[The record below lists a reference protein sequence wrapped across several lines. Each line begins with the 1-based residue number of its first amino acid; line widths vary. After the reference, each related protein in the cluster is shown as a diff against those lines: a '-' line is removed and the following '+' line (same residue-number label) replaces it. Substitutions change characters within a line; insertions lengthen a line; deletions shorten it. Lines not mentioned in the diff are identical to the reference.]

1 MMSEDTIFAILD
13 LLVNSKDRFGNN
25 TAVEFKGK
33 CNIIVLLTPNVKNN
47 LPSIGYVVTHFW
59 VPTKNKKIQKKNI
72 KKTLRR
78 NPKNN
83 RSKKRMLEC

>member
-1 MMSEDTIFAILD
+1 MMSEDTIFANLD

-47 LPSIGYVVTHFW
+47 LSSIGYVVTHFW
-59 VPTKNKKIQKKNI
+59 VPTKNKKIQKKI
-72 KKTLRR
+72 FRR